1 MSESLSR
8 VWSHPVGGRVLKTL
22 IFMIAMLLADE
33 AIFGRRS
40 IVKAFGFL
48 PVPVGIELGI
58 VLNGMVIGTLYA
70 MIAFGIILVYRANRI
85 INFSQAGLGSVPALF
100 ALILLTTRHVPYWI
114 CAIVMLVGAAGM
126 GALMEAGIMRRF
138 QDKPRVIATVATIGI
153 AQLMILG
160 EIYVPLWT
168 TGSSLAPTSFPTPF
182 QHFNFRVTGFVFS
195 GDYIAIVVVAL
206 GVILALGSFFRFT
219 RMGIAM
225 RASAENSDRASLL
238 GIPVA
243 RVSTLVWVLAAVC
256 SGVAVFL
263 RIPVLGLPIGA
274 SVSPTLLLYALA
286 AAIVARMESL
296 PVALLAG
303 MAIGVVDQSA
313 YVYSSKPDLSIAMML
328 PVILGGLLLRRNN
341 LSRAMDTGISSF
353 RTLQEFRPI
362 PLELRRLPEIRA
374 ARVILGVLGVV
385 FLVAFPH
392 MIGTNRAGLV
402 TLVVI
407 YAIIGVSLVVLSGWT
422 GQISLGHFAFAG
434 IGAAVAGGLAAN
446 HHVDFFVALLAA
458 GLAGAFFA
466 FLIGIPALRIQG
478 LFLSAVTLA
487 FAATV
492 QNLLLKPEYFSWL
505 LPDPNNPIAR
515 PFLWAR
521 IDTRSDLSFY
531 YVCLAFLAL
540 AYLAARNLRGS
551 RSGRVFVA
559 TRDNIRAAQ
568 SYGVSAAG
576 SRLAAFAFSGFVAA
590 VAGGLLAYEFGSVD
604 FQSFPLNL
612 SLDVFIFAVIGGLTS
627 LPGAIAG
634 AVVYMSLRYFLPLV
648 EPGMPH
654 PYRDVVHFIDV
665 IGIPTGVLFVL
676 NFAPGG
682 LAEGFY
688 GIRDSML
695 RRVAARRGLEVP
707 SLLADRRVEEP
718 TSDLNV
724 VHAADH
730 KHQPMKVD
738 PNAILVCKGV
748 DVAYDSVQVLF
759 GVDLQVKRGEIVA
772 LLGTNGAGK
781 STLLKAVSGLVKPTS
796 GSITFAGK
804 EIAGS
809 GPAHAAGLGIVQV
822 PGGKG
827 IFPTLTVAEHF
838 NLAGWLVK
846 DREQVTSGTE
856 EVLRRF
862 PRLRERFQQLAG
874 NLSGGEQQQLAL
886 GMAFI
891 AKPEMLIIDE
901 LSLGLAP
908 LVVEQLLEFVREINA
923 SGTTVLLVE
932 QSVNVAL
939 TIAGRAYFMEKG
951 EVRYEG
957 AAIDLLERGDIVRS
971 VFLEGAGRKTPAAA
985 AAGNGNRNS
994 TAASSRS
1001 VRAKKAKL
1009 EQEAAE
1015 PVLVAETL
1023 AKSFGGIRAVNN
1035 VSLKVAPR
1043 EILGLIGPNGAGKT
1057 SVFDLISGFTTPD
1070 HGKVLIAGV
1079 DVTRWSPDRRS
1090 RAGLGRSFQ
1099 DARIFPSMTVA
1110 ENIATSL
1117 ERHLQ
1122 VRDHLASSLGMPAS
1136 REQEEDVAWT
1146 VADLI
1151 ELMNLQAFR
1160 DKFVR
1165 ELSTGS
1171 RRVVD
1176 LAMAIA
1182 HDPSLLILDEPS
1194 SGIAQKETEA
1204 LAPLLQRIREET
1216 GCAMLVIEYDMPL
1229 VTEVSDRLMALE
1241 LGKVIA
1247 EGIPKDVIRDPLVVS
1262 SYLGTDDKL
1271 IKRSGV
1277 KAGTVVVAGSRA

>member
-1 MSESLSR
+1 MSESLR
-8 VWSHPVGGRVLKTL
+8 RAWDHPVGGRILKTVL
-22 IFMIAMLLADE
+22 FLAVTLVADE
-33 AIFGRRS
+33 AIFGGRHHA
-40 IVKAFGFL
+40 KFL
-48 PVPVGIELGI
+48 GIPFPVGIELGI

-70 MIAFGIILVYRANRI
+70 LIAFGIILVYRANRI
-85 INFSQAGLGSVPALF
+85 INFAQAGLGSVPALF
-100 ALILLTTRHVPYWI
+100 ALILMEKHTIPYW
-114 CAIVMLVGAAGM
+114 AAALLTVVGAAVM
-126 GALMEAGIMRRF
+126 GGLVEALIMRRF
-138 QDKPRVIATVATIGI
+138 QDKPRLIVTVATIGV
-153 AQLMILG
+153 AQLMVLG
-160 EIYVPLWT
+160 EVYVPLWT
-168 TGSSLAPTSFPTPF
+168 TGSAFAPVTFDTPW
-182 QHFNFRVTGFVFS
+182 QAISFRVTGFVFS
-195 GDYIAIVVVAL
+195 GDYLAIVVVAL
-206 GVILALGSFFRFT
+206 AMITSLAAFFRFT
-219 RMGIAM
+219 RVGIAM

-243 RVSTLVWVLAAVC
+243 RISTLVWVLAAVC
-256 SGVAVFL
+256 SGIAVFL
-263 RIPVLGLPIGA
+263 RVPVLGLPIGT

-286 AAIVARMESL
+286 TAIVARMESF

-313 YVYSSKPDLSIAMML
+313 FVFSSKPDLSVALML

-362 PLELRRLPEIRA
+362 PLELRRLPEVRA
-374 ARVILGVLGVV
+374 ARVVLPILAVAFLIAFPYLLGVS
-385 FLVAFPH
+385 
-392 MIGTNRAGLV
+392 RAGLV

-466 FLIGIPALRIQG
+466 VLIGVPALRING

-492 QNLLLKPEYFSWL
+492 QNLLLKPEYFGWL
-505 LPDPNNPIAR
+505 LPDSSIPVAR

-521 IDTRSDLSFY
+521 IDTRSDLAFY
-531 YVCLAFLAL
+531 YVCLAFLGL

-559 TRDNIRAAQ
+559 TRDNVRAAQ

-590 VAGGLLAYEFGSVD
+590 IAGALFAYQIGSVG
-604 FQSFPLNL
+604 SSAFPLNL
-612 SLDVFIFAVIGGLTS
+612 SIDVFIFAVIGGLTS
-627 LPGAIAG
+627 LAGAIAG
-634 AVVYMSLRYFLPLV
+634 AIVYMSIRFFLPLV
-648 EPGMPH
+648 EPYMPH
-654 PYRDVVHFIDV
+654 PYRDVMHFIDV

-682 LAEGFY
+682 IAEAFFGL
-688 GIRDSML
+688 RDVAL
-695 RRVAARRGLEVP
+695 RRVAARRGIEVP
-707 SLLADRRVEEP
+707 SLLADRRVDEP
-718 TSDLNV
+718 DSALNA
-724 VHAADH
+724 VHASDH
-730 KHQPMKVD
+730 KHAAMKVD
-738 PNAILVCKGV
+738 KDAILVCQGV

-759 GVDLQVKRGEIVA
+759 GVDLQVKRGEMVA

-781 STLLKAVSGLVKPTS
+781 STLLKAVSGLVKTS
-796 GSITFAGK
+796 AGTVTFAG
-804 EIAGS
+804 EDITHCT
-809 GPAHAAGLGIVQV
+809 PVRAAELGIVQV
-822 PGGKG
+822 PGGRG

-846 DREQVTSGTE
+846 DRDQVESGTE
-856 EVLRRF
+856 EVLKRF
-862 PRLRERFQQLAG
+862 PRLRERYQQLAG

-891 AKPEMLIIDE
+891 ARPKMLIIDE

-908 LVVEQLLEFVREINA
+908 LVVEQLLDFVREINA
-923 SGTTVLLVE
+923 TGTTVLLVE
-932 QSVNVAL
+932 QSVNIAL
-939 TIAGRAYFMEKG
+939 TVAGRAYFMEKG

-957 AAIDLLERGDIVRS
+957 AATDLLERGDIVRS
-971 VFLEGAGRKTPAAA
+971 VFLEGAGRRRPAAA
-985 AAGNGNRNS
+985 AADGNGSGKMKAISS
-994 TAASSRS
+994 TSRKALASKGNTEE
-1001 VRAKKAKL
+1001 AL
-1009 EQEAAE
+1009 EL
-1015 PVLVAETL
+1015 VLVADQLTK
-1023 AKSFGGIRAVNN
+1023 AFGGIRAVDN

-1070 HGKVLIAGV
+1070 HGRVLLAAQ
-1079 DVTRWSPDRRS
+1079 DVTGWPPDRRS

-1110 ENIATSL
+1110 ENIAASL
-1117 ERHLQ
+1117 ERHLV

-1151 ELMNLQAFR
+1151 ELMSLQAFR

-1182 HDPSLLILDEPS
+1182 HDPLVLILDEPS

-1204 LAPLLQRIREET
+1204 LAPLLERIREET
-1216 GCAMLVIEYDMPL
+1216 GCAMLIIEHDMPL
-1229 VTEVSDRLMALE
+1229 VTQVSDRLMALE

-1247 EGIPKDVIRDPLVVS
+1247 EGLPKDVIRDPLVVS

-1271 IKRSGV
+1271 IKRSGARSAV
-1277 KAGTVVVAGSRA
+1277 AAGSRS

>member
-1 MSESLSR
+1 MSEPLR
-8 VWSHPVGGRVLKTL
+8 QAWDHPVAGRVLKTL
-22 IFMIAMLLADE
+22 LFLAGTVVAAE
-33 AIFGRRS
+33 AIFGWRHTAR
-40 IVKAFGFL
+40 VLGVQ
-48 PVPVGIELGI
+48 VPVGIELGI
-58 VLNGMVIGTLYA
+58 MVNGMVIGTLFA
-70 MIAFGIILVYRANRI
+70 LIAFGIILVYRANRI
-85 INFSQAGLGSVPALF
+85 INFAQAGLGSVPALF
-100 ALILLTTRHVPYWI
+100 ALILMEKHAIPYW
-114 CAIVMLVGAAGM
+114 AAALLTVVGAAVIGGM
-126 GALMEAGIMRRF
+126 VEVLIMRRF
-138 QDKPRVIATVATIGI
+138 ANKPRLIVTVATIGV
-153 AQLMILG
+153 AQLMVLG
-160 EIYVPLWT
+160 EVYIPLWT
-168 TGSSLAPTSFPTPF
+168 TGSAFAPVTFDTPWQAISF
-182 QHFNFRVTGFVFS
+182 RITGFVFS
-195 GDYIAIVVVAL
+195 GDYLAIVVVA
-206 GVILALGSFFRFT
+206 VAMIAALTAFFRYT
-219 RMGIAM
+219 RIGIAM
-225 RASAENSDRASLL
+225 RASAENADRAYLL

-243 RVSTLVWVLAAVC
+243 RISTLVWVLAAVC

-263 RIPVLGLPIGA
+263 RVPVLGLPIGT

-286 AAIVARMESL
+286 TAIVARMESFS
-296 PVALLAG
+296 VALLAG

-313 YVYSSKPDLSIAMML
+313 FVASSQPDLSVALML

-362 PLELRRLPEIRA
+362 PLELRRLPEVRA
-374 ARVILGVLGVV
+374 ARVGVPLLVV
-385 FLVAFPH
+385 GFLLAFPH
-392 MIGTNRAGLV
+392 LLGVSRAGLV

-458 GLAGAFFA
+458 GLAGAVFA
-466 FLIGIPALRIQG
+466 LLMGLPALRING

-492 QNLLLKPEYFSWL
+492 QNLLLKPQYFGWL
-505 LPDPNNPIAR
+505 LPDSSTPVAR

-521 IDTRSDLSFY
+521 IDTRSDLAFY
-531 YVCLAFLAL
+531 YVCLAFLGL
-540 AYLAARNLRGS
+540 AYVGARNLRSS

-559 TRDNIRAAQ
+559 TRDNVRAAQ

-590 VAGGLLAYEFGSVD
+590 IAGALFAYQIGSVGP
-604 FQSFPLNL
+604 SAFPLNL
-612 SLDVFIFAVIGGLTS
+612 SIDVFIFAVIGGLTS
-627 LPGAIAG
+627 LAGAIAG
-634 AVVYMSLRYFLPLV
+634 AIVYMSIRFFLPLV
-648 EPGMPH
+648 EPSMPH
-654 PYRDVVHFIDV
+654 PYRDWMHFIDV

-682 LAEGFY
+682 LAEAFY
-688 GIRDSML
+688 GLRDVLL
-695 RRVAARRGLEVP
+695 RLVAERRGIEVP
-707 SLLADRRVEEP
+707 SLLADRRVVAEP
-718 TSDLNV
+718 DSSLDA
-724 VHAADH
+724 VHASDH
-730 KHQPMKVD
+730 RHEAMKID
-738 PNAILVCKGV
+738 QDAILVCQGV
-748 DVAYDSVQVLF
+748 DVGYDGVQVLF
-759 GVDLQVKRGEIVA
+759 GVDLQVKRGEMVA

-781 STLLKAVSGLVKPTS
+781 STLLKAVSGLVKTS
-796 GSITFAGK
+796 AGTITFAGQD
-804 EIAGS
+804 IS
-809 GPAHAAGLGIVQV
+809 HCTPARAAELGIAQV
-822 PGGKG
+822 PGGRG
-827 IFPTLTVAEHF
+827 IFPTVCVADHF
-838 NLAGWLVK
+838 RLAGWLAK
-846 DREQVTSGTE
+846 DRDQVESGIE
-856 EVLRRF
+856 EVLNRF
-862 PRLRERFQQLAG
+862 PRLRERYQQLAG

-891 AKPEMLIIDE
+891 ARPEMLIIDE

-908 LVVEQLLEFVREINA
+908 LVVEQLLDFVREINA
-923 SGTTVLLVE
+923 AGTTVLLVE

-939 TIAGRAYFMEKG
+939 TVANRAYFMEKG

-957 AAIDLLERGDIVRS
+957 AAADLLERGDIVRS
-971 VFLEGAGRKTPAAA
+971 VFLEGAGSKRA
-985 AAGNGNRNS
+985 
-994 TAASSRS
+994 TAANGKANGLAAMKTTDRKIRATKSSG
-1001 VRAKKAKL
+1001 VADTV
-1009 EQEAAE
+1009 E
-1015 PVLVAETL
+1015 PVLLVDQLT
-1023 AKSFGGIRAVNN
+1023 KTFGGIRAVDN
-1035 VSLKVAPR
+1035 VSLKVGPR

-1057 SVFDLISGFTTPD
+1057 SVFDLISGFTSPD
-1070 HGKVLIAGV
+1070 RGRVVFAGQ
-1079 DVTRWSPDRRS
+1079 DITRWSPDRRS

-1110 ENIATSL
+1110 ENIAASL

-1122 VRDHLASSLGMPAS
+1122 VRDHLAASLGMPAS
-1136 REQEEDVAWT
+1136 REQEDDVAWT

-1204 LAPLLQRIREET
+1204 LAPLLERIREET
-1216 GCAMLVIEYDMPL
+1216 GCAMLIIEHDMPL
-1229 VTEVSDRLMALE
+1229 VTQVSDRLVALE

-1247 EGIPKDVIRDPLVVS
+1247 EGLPRDVIRDPVVVS

-1271 IKRSGV
+1271 IKRSG
-1277 KAGTVVVAGSRA
+1277 ARAVVAAGSPA